1 MANRKLHPVH
11 PRRGFTLIELMI
23 VVCIVGLLSTVA
35 LPEFQNIMLR
45 SKQAERELMMNSIMR
60 VLNEYTSSHGGKFP
74 GGDAPDLPFN
84 PLEEPN
90 GKKQPFKMELG
101 HWKDLGWAPDGYLY
115 YRYEV
120 QLNGDG
126 DLVVTAKGDLNNN
139 GLISFKEI
147 KFRLMDGMWQRLSE
161 SAYGDHF

>member
-1 MANRKLHPVH
+1 MANRKLHPVP
-11 PRRGFTLIELMI
+11 PRGGFTLIELMI

-60 VLNEYTSSHGGKFP
+60 VLNEYTASHGGKFP

-84 PLEEPN
+84 PASDPN
-90 GKKQPFKMELG
+90 GKKQPFDMALG
-101 HWKDLGWAPDGYLY
+101 SWKDLGWAPDGYLY

-120 QLNGDG
+120 QLNKDG
-126 DLVVTAKGDLNNN
+126 DLVITAKGDLNNN
-139 GLISFKEI
+139 DLVSYKEI
-147 KFRLMDGMWQRLSE
+147 KFRLQDGMWQR
-161 SAYGDHF
+161 SAENEYGDHF

>member
-1 MANRKLHPVH
+1 MANRKLHPVRT
-11 PRRGFTLIELMI
+11 RRGFTLIELMI

-74 GGDAPDLPFN
+74 GGDEPDMPFN
-84 PLEEPN
+84 PVEEPN
-90 GKKQPFKMELG
+90 GKKQRFNMDLG
-101 HWKDLGWAPDGYLY
+101 HWKDLGWAPDGHLY

-120 QLNGDG
+120 VLNGDG
-126 DLVVTAKGDLNNN
+126 DLVITAKGDLNNN
-139 GLISFKEI
+139 GLVSYKEI
-147 KFRLMDGMWQRLSE
+147 KFRLQGGMWQRMSE
-161 SAYGDHF
+161 TEYGDHF